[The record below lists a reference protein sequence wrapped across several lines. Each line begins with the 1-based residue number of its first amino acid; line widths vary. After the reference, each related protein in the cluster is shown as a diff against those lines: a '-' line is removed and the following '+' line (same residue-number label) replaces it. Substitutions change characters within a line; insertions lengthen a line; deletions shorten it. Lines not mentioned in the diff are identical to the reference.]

1 MTIEASAE
9 RPLRLIMTAAHGGSN
24 SEKVPLGGG
33 AAICERLCRCW
44 ASDPRL
50 DVTLMAP
57 GATPPPGVKYHRLK
71 VLGERSPATLNELAY
86 AKFCRDFEQQL
97 TAEIISQRPDVVL
110 THDLSEGPNY
120 AMLER
125 YGIPCIPI
133 YHVDVVDFF
142 CRMYLHKLVSP
153 RRAEALWRH
162 LRPYPLVPDVLRL
175 VFDKQ
180 ADTVKFCPRIIVPS
194 SAMRTVLE
202 ETYPDLRPQQVE
214 VVPWGSPEINYSPA
228 EIDNALAKLKQQ
240 YNVRPGDKVIVT
252 LSRISA
258 EKGQDLLLQ
267 GLLDSELTGPMPQ
280 NCVLFICGKG
290 AYMGGER
297 FYAKLQRLASKL
309 RGVRVIFPG
318 HLGGADK
325 VAMLRLADVFVSAS
339 RHESYGLTTME
350 AMLQRTAIVAVD
362 TAGTRETVTPECAI
376 VVPRDKSIPAH
387 LVAAIRSLLADDSK
401 RQLLAEN
408 AQQRAQSITFKQAA
422 ERIYEILDTCRR
434 K

>member
-1 MTIEASAE
+1 
-9 RPLRLIMTAAHGGSN
+9 MTAAHGGSN
-24 SEKVPLGGG
+24 SERVPLGGG

-57 GATPPPGVKYHRLK
+57 GITPPAGVKYQRLN
-71 VLGERSPATLNELAY
+71 VLGERSPATLSEMAY
-86 AKFCRDFEQQL
+86 AKFCRIFENKL
-97 TAEIISQRPDVVL
+97 TEEIIAQRPDVVL

-120 AMLER
+120 ALLER

-142 CRMYLHKLVSP
+142 CRMYLRKLVSP
-153 RRAEALWRH
+153 RRAEAIWRY
-162 LRPYPLVPDVLRL
+162 LRPYPIVPDVLRL

-180 ADTVKFCPRIIVPS
+180 ADTVKFCPRLIVPS
-194 SAMRTVLE
+194 TAMRTVLE
-202 ETYPDLRPQQVE
+202 ETYPDLRPGQVE
-214 VVPWGSPEINYSPA
+214 VVPWGSPEISYSQA
-228 EIDNALAKLKQQ
+228 EVDNALAKLKKQ
-240 YNVRPGDKVIVT
+240 YNVREGDKVIVT

-267 GLLDSELTGPMPQ
+267 GLLDSELTAPMPQ
-280 NCVLFICGKG
+280 NCILFICGKG

-297 FYAKLQRLASKL
+297 FYAKLQRLAAQV
-309 RGVRVIFPG
+309 RGIRVVFPG

-362 TAGTRETVTPECAI
+362 TAGTRETVTPECAL
-376 VVPRDKSIPAH
+376 VVPRDKAIPAH
-387 LVAAIRSLLADDSK
+387 LVAAVRSLLSDDSQ
-401 RQLLAEN
+401 RQRLAEN
-408 AQQRAQSITFKQAA
+408 AQRRAQSITFTQAA
-422 ERIYEILDTCRR
+422 ARIYEILNACRR
-434 K
+434 H